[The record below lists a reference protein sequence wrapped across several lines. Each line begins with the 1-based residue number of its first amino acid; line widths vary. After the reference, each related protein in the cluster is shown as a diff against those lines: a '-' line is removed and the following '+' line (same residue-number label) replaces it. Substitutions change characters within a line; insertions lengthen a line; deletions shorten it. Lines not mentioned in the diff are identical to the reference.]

1 MLRFS
6 AEGSEHATA
15 ELPSKKKSKSQK
27 KKSKVLGA
35 GKKSKTEVSKAE
47 LDLAEELFGK
57 PQDLFLQ
64 QPNKEDDDEV
74 DGASLFTIDKSS
86 GDPGS
91 KSVLKEGKAHS
102 ATEAAA
108 AATVAWVDEDDDDLE
123 DVNLAQVPRLK
134 KLRASAAPEDASVS
148 GSVLEERLRR
158 RFLASQAEHNA
169 SWAKLPT
176 SKKQKKRARGLG
188 EVEDSGDDDDGSED
202 DDESLLGADVLR
214 STAPLK
220 RGGARGGPLG
230 SGELDIIRC
239 KDANAVE
246 PSRSVV
252 RSVAFHPKG
261 ELLLTAGMD
270 KTLRFFHV
278 DGKKNEKVDG
288 VFFDDL
294 PIYSADWSHGGD
306 KVTVSGRRPFF
317 YMYDCL
323 SGTASKVRPRW
334 SSSSSA
340 GKQSNEEKSLERLV
354 VSGDGLASA
363 FTLKH
368 GWCGV
373 VDNRSQRVRG
383 EVKMNGT
390 SRSVSFTPDG
400 NCLVTSGGD
409 ADVYVW
415 DLRKT
420 GGGGGGGGLVKKF
433 QNEGGMPT
441 CGLACSPSYNTEAGA
456 AAAAGGGGG

>member
-123 DVNLAQVPRLK
+123 DGTLL
-134 KLRASAAPEDASVS
+134 
-148 GSVLEERLRR
+148 
-158 RFLASQAEHNA
+158 
-169 SWAKLPT
+169 
-176 SKKQKKRARGLG
+176 
-188 EVEDSGDDDDGSED
+188 DGSED

-220 RGGARGGPLG
+220 RGGARGGLLG

-306 KVTVSGRRPFF
+306 KVSVSGRRPFF

-323 SGTASKVRPRW
+323 SGTASKVRPHW

-354 VSGDGLASA
+354 VSGDGLAS
-363 FTLKH
+363 
-368 GWCGV
+368 
-373 VDNRSQRVRG
+373 
-383 EVKMNGT
+383 
-390 SRSVSFTPDG
+390 
-400 NCLVTSGGD
+400 
-409 ADVYVW
+409 
-415 DLRKT
+415 
-420 GGGGGGGGLVKKF
+420 
-433 QNEGGMPT
+433 
-441 CGLACSPSYNTEAGA
+441 
-456 AAAAGGGGG
+456 